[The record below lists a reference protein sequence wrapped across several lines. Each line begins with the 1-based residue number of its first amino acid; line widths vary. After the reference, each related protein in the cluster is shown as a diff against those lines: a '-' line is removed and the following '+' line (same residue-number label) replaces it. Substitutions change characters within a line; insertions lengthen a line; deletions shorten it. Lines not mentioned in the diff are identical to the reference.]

1 MKDEKD
7 HSLAHSAASR
17 LPARLAKLPTWQVL
31 ALLLV
36 EAAIVPLPVQI
47 TAFYAPS
54 YYAFTNFAG
63 LSWRDGGGSGNL
75 QVTAGKHSS

>member
-1 MKDEKD
+1 M
-7 HSLAHSAASR
+7 
-17 LPARLAKLPTWQVL
+17 
-31 ALLLV
+31 LLV